1 MNRVY
6 VRGVLVARLLGRPAD
21 ETAHPD
27 LLQVT
32 VNAIVFG
39 WFN

>member
-6 VRGVLVARLLGRPAD
+6 VRGVLLTRLLGCPTD
-21 ETAHPD
+21 EATHTD
-27 LLQVT
+27 LLQMA